1 MNVILADCE
10 EFRCIRGKKNKEEKQ
25 EKRTMGLLLLRGETI
40 VTMTLEGPPPA
51 EVCGP
56 AALMSC
62 AVNVCVSCLD
72 LIVFFILLF
81 FFLNGSGTFQD
92 IYPISLANSIYQLD
106 TTF

>member
-1 MNVILADCE
+1 MEQIKSVAQGTIVHATEVTHPPFSTAFDKHMNVILADCE

-56 AALMSC
+56 
-62 AVNVCVSCLD
+62 
-72 LIVFFILLF
+72 LF
-81 FFLNGSGTFQD
+81 PVTS
-92 IYPISLANSIYQLD
+92 
-106 TTF
+106 